1 MGENASDASESAM
14 LNAQEGWLMQGLR
27 DGRVWADAAEHS
39 DVREFALNEDR
50 TLPATAGWLSRE
62 YARRFPD
69 FDRAAY
75 TRAWEAAIGL
85 VWLRRRGDDHPSHFE
100 PS

>member
-14 LNAQEGWLMQGLR
+14 LNAQEAWLTQGLR
-27 DGRVWADAAEHS
+27 DGRSWADAAGHS

-50 TLPATAGWLSRE
+50 TLPATAGWLGRE

-69 FDRAAY
+69 FDRVAY
-75 TRAWEAAIGL
+75 NRAWEAAIGL
-85 VWLRRRGDDHPSHFE
+85 VWLRRRDDERPHRLE